1 MSDNQHRSVRC
12 RCQWSGNSEIMIAY
26 HDEEWGVPVH
36 NDQRHFEFLTLDA
49 FQAGL
54 TWLIIL
60 KKREAFRKAFA
71 NFDVQKVAAFTS
83 DDVEQL
89 VQNANIVRNRMKIVA
104 TINNA
109 KAFIEVQKEF
119 GSFDAFIWQFTGGKT
134 LQNQWQ
140 SMSEIPAETAEAK
153 AMSKALKKRGFSFV
167 GSTICYAYM
176 QAAGM
181 VNDHVVDCFR
191 YTEVGR

>member
-1 MSDNQHRSVRC
+1 
-12 RCQWSGNSEIMIAY
+12 MIAY

-71 NFDVQKVAAFTS
+71 NFDVQKVAEFTA
-83 DDVEQL
+83 DDVERL
-89 VQNANIVRNRMKIVA
+89 VQNADIVRNRMKIVA

-109 KAFIEVQKEF
+109 KAFIEVLKEF

-167 GSTICYAYM
+167 GPTICYAYM

-181 VNDHVVDCFR
+181 VNDHVTDCFR
-191 YTEVGR
+191 YHEVGR

>member
-1 MSDNQHRSVRC
+1 MNVSQHQSVRC
-12 RCQWSGNSEIMIAY
+12 RCQWSGNAEIMITY

-36 NDQRHFEFLTLDA
+36 NDQSHFEFLTLDA

-60 KKREAFRKAFA
+60 KKREAFRQAFA
-71 NFDVQKVAAFTS
+71 NFDVQKVAAFNS
-83 DDVEQL
+83 DDVERL
-89 VQNANIVRNRMKIVA
+89 VQNADIVRNRMKIVA

-119 GSFDAFIWQFTGGKT
+119 GSFDQFIWQFTGGKT

-167 GSTICYAYM
+167 GPTICYAYA

>member
-1 MSDNQHRSVRC
+1 MSINQLSNRC
-12 RCQWSGNSEIMIAY
+12 RCPWPGNSDIMTAY

-71 NFDVQKVAAFTS
+71 NFDVQKVAEFTA
-83 DDVEQL
+83 DDVERL
-89 VQNANIVRNRMKIVA
+89 VQNADIVRNRMKIVA

-140 SMSEIPAETAEAK
+140 SMSEIPAETTEAK

-167 GSTICYAYM
+167 GPTICYAYM

-181 VNDHVVDCFR
+181 VNDHVADCFR
-191 YTEVGR
+191 YHEVGR

>member
-1 MSDNQHRSVRC
+1 MSIHQLSNRC
-12 RCQWSGNSEIMIAY
+12 RCPWPGNSDIMMAY

-36 NDQRHFEFLTLDA
+36 NDKRHFEFLTLDA

-71 NFDVQKVAAFTS
+71 NFDVQKVAGFNS
-83 DDVEQL
+83 DDVERL
-89 VQNANIVRNRMKIVA
+89 VQNADIVRNRMKIVA

-140 SMSEIPAETAEAK
+140 SMSEIPAETTEAK
-153 AMSKALKKRGFSFV
+153 AMSKALKKRRFSFV
-167 GSTICYAYM
+167 GPTICYAYM

-181 VNDHVVDCFR
+181 VNDHVTDCFR
-191 YTEVGR
+191 YHEVGR